1 MLRDP
6 ALNNQKSQHLH
17 STGIIRRELL
27 QVGFSG
33 LFGLGMGNLGFTASL
48 NTKKPKSVILV
59 FLTGASSHIDMFDM
73 KPDAPVEIRG
83 EFKPISTNVS
93 GIQISEH
100 LPMLAMRANKYAL
113 VRSMSHKEN
122 NHLVATHHT
131 ITGHQ
136 QPGGFFDKVAS
147 RDDWP
152 SFSSALDY
160 LRPRSDGIPSGINL
174 PTFLLEGPLTWP
186 GQHAGFLGP
195 RHDPWQINQDP
206 AKPDFKVD
214 NVSLF
219 PGIAIDRV
227 NERNLLL
234 KQVNDQQK
242 NLESIASTKR
252 LAHQQELALSVLASG
267 KIAKAFDLNLEPL
280 AGRNRYGNHSFGQS
294 LLLARRLSQAGVPVV
309 QANMGRVQ
317 NWDTHGNN
325 FNRLKNE
332 LLPPLDRGVSCL
344 LDDLESTG
352 LLEETMVRDTG
363 EYGRTPKKRGN
374 GRDHWAACYTTLF
387 AGAGTVGVVAA
398 GTSLLPQVQDLA
410 PQAIKKAKPERGG
423 GYELSEHV
431 KRYYKTTLV

>member
-1 MLRDP
+1 
-6 ALNNQKSQHLH
+6 LNNQKLQHLH
-17 STGIIRRELL
+17 STGILRRELL

-33 LFGLGMGNLGFTASL
+33 LFGLGMGNLGLTASL

-113 VRSMSHKEN
+113 VRSMAHKEN

-242 NLESIASTKR
+242 KSGIYYLYEKTGASTR
-252 LAHQQELALSVLASG
+252 TCTLG
-267 KIAKAFDLNLEPL
+267 F
-280 AGRNRYGNHSFGQS
+280 SFWQNCQS
-294 LLLARRLSQAGVPVV
+294 
-309 QANMGRVQ
+309 
-317 NWDTHGNN
+317 
-325 FNRLKNE
+325 F
-332 LLPPLDRGVSCL
+332 
-344 LDDLESTG
+344 
-352 LLEETMVRDTG
+352 
-363 EYGRTPKKRGN
+363 
-374 GRDHWAACYTTLF
+374 
-387 AGAGTVGVVAA
+387 
-398 GTSLLPQVQDLA
+398 
-410 PQAIKKAKPERGG
+410 
-423 GYELSEHV
+423 
-431 KRYYKTTLV
+431 